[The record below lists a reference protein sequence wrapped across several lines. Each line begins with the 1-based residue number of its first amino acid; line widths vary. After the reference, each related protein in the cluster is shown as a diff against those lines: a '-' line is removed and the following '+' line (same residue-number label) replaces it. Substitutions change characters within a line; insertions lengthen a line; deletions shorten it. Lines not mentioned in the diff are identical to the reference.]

1 MFINISIFSECSR
14 FMPRATN
21 DVGQRMTD
29 PKALQCHVQTC
40 VSNMSTHCYSLFLLC
55 LVRIKC
61 QSFVYCVESLQRKGK
76 FSTILADFWI
86 LCVSTWIIQ
95 TEPWAFL
102 PLAGSTARHRG
113 PHLSNLSSSSA
124 WLFDLAF
131 TGQWFLFLLI
141 CRLSC

>member
-1 MFINISIFSECSR
+1 MNGSR
-14 FMPRATN
+14 FIPRATK

-29 PKALQCHVQTC
+29 PEALQCHVQTC
-40 VSNMSTHCYSLFLLC
+40 ALNISTHCYSLFFFC

-76 FSTILADFWI
+76 FSTILADFLI
-86 LCVSTWIIQ
+86 LCFSTWIIQ

-102 PLAGSTARHRG
+102 PLAGSLARHRG

-124 WLFDLAF
+124 CLFDLAF
-131 TGQWFLFLLI
+131 TGRWFLFLLI